1 MCLRLAVSFGI
12 AVDSN
17 VSYLGLGLGLV
28 IGYVILGLGI
38 RTRVVG
44 A

>member
-17 VSYLGLGLGLV
+17 VSYRGLTGLV
-28 IGYVILGLGI
+28 LGAGARVGGYN
-38 RTRVVG
+38 
-44 A
+44 